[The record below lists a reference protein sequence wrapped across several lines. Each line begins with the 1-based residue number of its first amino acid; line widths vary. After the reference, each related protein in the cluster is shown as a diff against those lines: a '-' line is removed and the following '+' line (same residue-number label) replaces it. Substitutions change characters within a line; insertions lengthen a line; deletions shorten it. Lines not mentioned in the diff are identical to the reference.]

1 MFMKVCHF
9 KVQGS
14 IALNSSIP
22 EANEQYVMFFLKK
35 QLLLVIRDSHKK
47 QKMLYVFSCVACF
60 HFHHLHFD
68 FKRSFLSSLLNSYD

>member
-22 EANEQYVMFFLKK
+22 EANEQYIMFFFKK
-35 QLLLVIRDSHKK
+35 TAVINHTGFTQETENALRFFLCC
-47 QKMLYVFSCVACF
+47 MLSFSSPPF
-60 HFHHLHFD
+60 
-68 FKRSFLSSLLNSYD
+68 